1 MSESNHSCYL
11 KEMYTTKLL
20 YRKKLLTVKKHLTK
34 EAKIKLNQCKKKINI
49 RRKKFIKAEIN
60 ELVK

>member
-11 KEMYTTKLL
+11 KEIYTTKLL
-20 YRKKLLTVKKHLTK
+20 YRKKVLTVKKYLTK
-34 EAKIKLNQCKKKINI
+34 ETKIKLNQCKKINI

>member
-11 KEMYTTKLL
+11 KEIYTTKLL
-20 YRKKLLTVKKHLTK
+20 YRKKVLTVKKHWTK
-34 EAKIKLNQCKKKINI
+34 EAKKKLNQCKKINI
-49 RRKKFIKAEIN
+49 RRNKFVNAEIN